1 MRDKLLGIFLAGSLL
16 TGTGL
21 FAQKNAQR
29 TEPIDVSGKSMIRF
43 NMDKTTEAEREAL
56 NKQYHD
62 ELLAKDP
69 QWDIKRSAYEA
80 MTQEWLK
87 KHPNGRA
94 DDRAANAVVTI
105 PVVIHIVW
113 NSANPA
119 GNISDAQ
126 ATSQIG
132 VLNQDYG
139 RTNTDAGNTPTP
151 FKPVAANLN
160 IQFCLAQRTP
170 AGAASTGIERREND
184 AITSWSTDNAVKAYS
199 TGGLDIWDPTKYLN
213 IWVCD
218 LGSSLLGYGEFPT
231 TSTTTTY
238 GVVILN
244 SGFGNTGT
252 VQSPYQLGR
261 TTTHEFSHCFNMY
274 HIWGD
279 DGTACTGTDYC
290 SDTPN
295 QAGATT
301 TCPTFPLIDAC
312 ASSPSPNAGDPVNG
326 IMFMDYMDY
335 SYDNCMNM
343 FTTQQAARANAVI
356 STTPYNALASSNGC
370 TPLSALN
377 NDAGI
382 STITTPNGTLC
393 NGTYTPAVVLKNYG
407 VNALTSATI
416 NYAVDAGTA
425 STYAWT
431 GSIASAGTA
440 NVTLPSV
447 TTVNGAHVFH
457 AWTSMPNGVTDAQ
470 PSNDSSKNSITVNG
484 GAGQALPFSEGF
496 EGATFVPAGWTLL
509 NPDAATTWIR
519 TTAAFKTGTASANI
533 DDYNYATIGAI
544 DGMQLPALDLT
555 STSNPVL
562 TFEVAYTYYDQTTAP
577 AGILTDTL
585 NVLISTDCG
594 NTWSSLYKKGGATL
608 ATKTPVANSPSAFV
622 PTAAQWRLETVSL
635 GSYSSATSAMI
646 KFNNINDNGDD
657 MYIDDVSISSPTGV
671 QEMQLNSALS
681 VYPNPSKGQLSVS
694 LNLPYSENFEVRV
707 FDVMGRSVTNIAEVN
722 SLGGTYNVDLSQ
734 NANGIY
740 FVQVI
745 TDKGTVTR
753 KVMLDKK

>member
-21 FAQKNAQR
+21 FAQKYAQR
-29 TEPIDVSGKSMIRF
+29 TEPIDVSEKSMIRF

-62 ELLAKDP
+62 QLLAKDP

-87 KHPNGRA
+87 KHPTGRA
-94 DDRAANAVVTI
+94 DDRATNSVITV

-113 NSANPA
+113 NSTNAA

-151 FKPVAANLN
+151 FKPVAANTN

-170 AGAASTGIERREND
+170 AGVATTGIERRQNN
-184 AITSWSTDNAVKAYS
+184 AVTSWSTDNAVKAYS

-231 TSTTTTY
+231 GSTTTTM

-244 SGFGNTGT
+244 SAFGNTGT
-252 VQSPYQLGR
+252 VSSPYQLGR

-295 QAGATT
+295 QAGSTT
-301 TCPTFPLIDAC
+301 TCPTFPLLDAC
-312 ASSPSPNAGDPVNG
+312 KSSPAPNAGDPVNG
-326 IMFMDYMDY
+326 IMFMNYMDY

-343 FTTQQAARANAVI
+343 FTTQQSARANAVL
-356 STTPYNALASSNGC
+356 STAPYNALASSNGC

-382 STITTPNGTLC
+382 SSITNPTGTLC
-393 NGTYTPAVVLKNYG
+393 NGTYTPVVVLKNYG

-416 NYAVDAGTA
+416 NYSVDAGAA
-425 STYAWT
+425 STMPWT

-447 TTVNGAHVFH
+447 TTANGAHVFH
-457 AWTSMPNGVTDAQ
+457 AWTSMPNGVTDTQA
-470 PSNDSSKNSITVNG
+470 SNDSSKNSITVSG
-484 GAGQALPFSEGF
+484 GAGQSLPFSEGF
-496 EGATFVPAGWTLL
+496 ESATFAPTGWSLV
-509 NPDAATTWIR
+509 NPDAATTWAR
-519 TTAAFKTGTASANI
+519 TTAAFKTGSASAYM
-533 DDYNYATIGAI
+533 DDFNYATIGQR
-544 DGMQLPALDLT
+544 DDLVTPALNL
-555 STSNPVL
+555 SSVSNPVL
-562 TFEVAYTYYDQTTAP
+562 TFEVAYTYATNGTANN
-577 AGILTDTL
+577 TDTL
-585 NVLISTDCG
+585 NVQVSTDCG
-594 NTWSSLYKKGGATL
+594 ATWHSIYKKGGVAL
-608 ATKTPVANSPSAFV
+608 ATVTPTNNASTNFT
-622 PTAAQWRLETVSL
+622 PTAAQWRLESTSL
-635 GSYSSATSAMI
+635 STYSAATNAVF
-646 KFNNINDNGDD
+646 KFTNVNGYGDD

-681 VYPNPSKGQLSVS
+681 VYPNPSKGELSVS

-707 FDVMGRSVTNIAEVN
+707 FDVMGRTVTNIAEVN
-722 SLGGTYNVDLSQ
+722 SLGGLYNVDLSQ
-734 NANGIY
+734 SANGIY